1 MTRLSPKDI
10 ESISEPMIVD
20 FDNDLKLKTGV
31 SLLEL
36 FRFISEDRTIQ
47 CRDLA
52 NIKVSVVPITAGL
65 GLIPGFSEK
74 VALILKFI
82 GFNASKTL
90 KTDVEGFYEAFK
102 EGAEIIF
109 SADDN
114 VFAAFNLKKKK
125 VVSNA
130 YATGVGYA
138 VILEHALNGLKDK
151 KVVLI
156 GAGKVGIAALQYMVP
171 KRPEII
177 VVENNEEKVRKLKEC
192 FPEVQLELIKREEDI
207 DNILSEEIDGMIV
220 AAPIKRLNI
229 KKEKLNKIEIAYPA
243 VPFSL
248 PKEYINHRNI
258 IHDPLVIGVVSMAAL
273 VLRD

>member
-1 MTRLSPKDI
+1 MTRLTSEDI
-10 ESISEPMIVD
+10 DGISERMLKD
-20 FDNDLKLKTGV
+20 FDRDLKLKTGT
-31 SLLEL
+31 SLYEL
-36 FRFISEDRTIQ
+36 FRFLLGISSIQ
-47 CRDLA
+47 YCDLSDTR
-52 NIKVSVVPITAGL
+52 ISVVPITAGS
-65 GLIPGFSEK
+65 GIIPGFSER

-82 GFNASKTL
+82 GLNASKTL

-102 EGAEIIF
+102 KGADIIF

-114 VFAAFNLKKKK
+114 VFAAFNLKKKR
-125 VVSNA
+125 VVTNS

-138 VILEHALNGLKDK
+138 AILEVALNGLEDK

-156 GAGKVGIAALQYMVP
+156 GAGKVGVAALQYVVP
-171 KRPEII
+171 KRAETI
-177 VVENNEEKVRKLKEC
+177 VLENNEEKVRKVKEC
-192 FPEVQLELIKREEDI
+192 FPEVQVELIDCEEDI
-207 DNILSEEIDGMIV
+207 EKLLSEEIDGLFV

-229 KKEKLNKIEIAYPA
+229 KKEKLNKIKVAFPA

-258 IHDPLVIGVVSMAAL
+258 IHDPLIIGVVSMAAL